1 MANAIANVGH
11 AAPQHAGVLGLQVV
25 RNVARGL
32 ADEFKAALDPKL
44 PETVGPQLFCGHAK
58 VFASIWW
65 MASRIWV
72 IPASLIHYTLP
83 PRYVIPAEAGTQVT
97 YPLGIVEFFA
107 TAGPPLRCDLDARLR
122 GHECVRDVAL
132 SGWCKSSPWEV
143 TTHEAEGNCVAARRG
158 GEQPE
163 ANEQPA
169 GERTR
174 FGGGGAASLLMM
186 CEARTGWSGQTR

>member
-1 MANAIANVGH
+1 M
-11 AAPQHAGVLGLQVV
+11 L
-25 RNVARGL
+25 
-32 ADEFKAALDPKL
+32 
-44 PETVGPQLFCGHAK
+44 
-58 VFASIWW
+58 
-65 MASRIWV
+65 
-72 IPASLIHYTLP
+72 
-83 PRYVIPAEAGTQVT
+83 AEAGIQVR
-97 YPLGIVEFFA
+97 PQRGVALLEKLNDPKRIS
-107 TAGPPLRCDLDARLR
+107 DLDPRLR

-186 CEARTGWSGQTR
+186 CEAWTGWSGQTR